1 MHTGPSDTALCN
13 SPVKCARTQLG
24 QIQEIKAFI
33 AAKTPAGEDWL
44 FEGDLNVDSQV
55 AEDPEKL
62 NYPEVGACHML
73 AVALAPCLSHALLHS
88 AKVMGESL
96 LVTQMN
102 SPSTYPVPKE
112 GGRLVNSFANN
123 TTSCLDH
130 VFTNISSAR
139 MAAVLFDELLVDGIW
154 LSDHAAL
161 AVSVGV

>member
-1 MHTGPSDTALCN
+1 
-13 SPVKCARTQLG
+13 
-24 QIQEIKAFI
+24 
-33 AAKTPAGEDWL
+33 
-44 FEGDLNVDSQV
+44 
-55 AEDPEKL
+55 
-62 NYPEVGACHML
+62 
-73 AVALAPCLSHALLHS
+73 
-88 AKVMGESL
+88 
-96 LVTQMN
+96 MN